1 MDGRGVT
8 NYSTDKPSYGFS
20 TITTDFDDALMS
32 RGVVTFEQ
40 AMIAKGASPQE
51 ARRLSE
57 MKFNDSVEKKQSEQQ
72 STERNREEISDDD
85 DEFIHKYRQQRIK
98 ELKRDKNT

>member
-8 NYSTDKPSYGFS
+8 NYSTDKPSYRFS
-20 TITTDFDDALMS
+20 TATTEFDDALMS

-57 MKFNDSVEKKQSEQQ
+57 MKFNNSLEKKQSDQQ
-72 STERNREEISDDD
+72 STEQNRPNVASIDNTSQN
-85 DEFIHKYRQQRIK
+85 IHMNSSSVEYSM
-98 ELKRDKNT
+98 

>member
-20 TITTDFDDALMS
+20 TATTEFDDALMS

-57 MKFNDSVEKKQSEQQ
+57 MKFNNSLEKKQYDQQ
-72 STERNREEISDDD
+72 TTERNREEISDDED
-85 DEFIHKYRQQRIK
+85 DLIFSYQPTSY
-98 ELKRDKNT
+98 LC